1 VSDVHVVV
9 PGGIDDPRR
18 PSGGNVYDRRVC
30 GGLAAL
36 GWTVHE
42 DAVPGTW
49 PRADAAAR
57 GRLSEVLRRVPD
69 DRTVL
74 VDGLVGCAAP
84 EVVVPE
90 ASRLRLVVLVHMP
103 LGEASPEAGPGER
116 AVLSAAASVLTTSEW
131 TRGWLSERYELPK
144 GGVHVALPGVGTADL
159 APGSVTG
166 GELLCVGAVTAG
178 KGHDVLVAAL
188 TEVRDLAW
196 RCVCVGSM
204 DLDPGFAG
212 HVLDQA
218 EAGEIAGRLRFT
230 GPLTDADLDAA
241 YAAADL
247 LVLASRAETY
257 GMVVTEALARGL
269 PVVATAVGGVPEAL
283 GAVGDATS
291 PGLLVQ
297 PGDPGAVAEALRAW
311 LCDRELR
318 QRLRQRARGRRGT
331 LAGWSHTSSRVS
343 RVLADVTA

>member
-1 VSDVHVVV
+1 V
-9 PGGIDDPRR
+9 
-18 PSGGNVYDRRVC
+18 
-30 GGLAAL
+30 L
-36 GWTVHE
+36 G
-42 DAVPGTW
+42 
-49 PRADAAAR
+49 
-57 GRLSEVLRRVPD
+57 SVPD

-90 ASRLRLVVLVHMP
+90 AGRLRLVVLVHMP
-103 LGEASPEAGPGER
+103 LGEASQEAGPGER

-131 TRGWLSERYELPK
+131 TRRWLTERYELPP
-144 GGVHVALPGVGTADL
+144 GAVHVAVPGVGTAEL

-166 GELLCVGAVTAG
+166 GELLCVGAVTPG

-196 RCVCVGSM
+196 RCVCVGSL
-204 DLDPGFAG
+204 DLDPVFARQVRG
-212 HVLDQA
+212 DA
-218 EAGEIAGRLRFT
+218 EEGGIAGRLRFT

-269 PVVATAVGGVPEAL
+269 PVLATAVGGVPEAL
-283 GAVGDATS
+283 GTAGDATS
-291 PGLLVQ
+291 PGLLVP
-297 PGDPGAVAEALRAW
+297 PGDPGAMAEALRAW
-311 LCDRELR
+311 LCDHELR
-318 QRLRQRARGRRGT
+318 QRLRQRASGRRGT
-331 LAGWSHTSSRVS
+331 LAGWSHTSSRVA
-343 RVLADVTA
+343 RVLADETG